1 MGNERLLRL
10 YLLDRYLS
18 ETLTPKTVDEILD
31 YLDHA
36 GDLRKIS
43 KRTLYEDLRF
53 LETFPG
59 GIVGLK
65 ISDEKPRRYRI
76 VHGESLFRRPL
87 RQNEAHLLREL
98 LDIVGSFD
106 GLERIGAGGELDS
119 MYKAIRLSAPTRR
132 IVDTGIRPHENKN
145 LFARLY
151 KAIADRTVIRMY
163 YRPMTEIDTAGELR
177 TLDFRPYRLK
187 HHDGRWVLLG
197 AADSD
202 GFVCK
207 FYFDQ
212 IDRFEPLRDTRGIVR
227 HYTLTEA
234 ERVAHHFDDAV
245 GLSVPNASGSGNSSA
260 PVEVIVGALPPLCNH
275 VACFPLHASQDEL
288 DSDSPLAGELRAE
301 FPELPDNVR
310 FFFFTAYDTPELHRA
325 LIARTDAL
333 IVLRPASVRLAV
345 ADSLQR
351 LASLYSR

>member
-18 ETLTPKTVDEILD
+18 ETLTPKTAEEILD
-31 YLDHA
+31 YLTHA
-36 GDLRKIS
+36 GELREIS

-59 GIVGLK
+59 GAVGLK
-65 ISDEKPRRYRI
+65 ITNEKPRRYRI
-76 VHGESLFRRPL
+76 EYGESLFRRPL

-119 MYKAIRLSAPTRR
+119 MYKAVRLSAPTRR

-151 KAIADRTVIRMY
+151 KAIADRMVISLR
-163 YRPMTEIDTAGELR
+163 YRPMAEIDTDSEVRILE
-177 TLDFRPYRLK
+177 FRPYRLK
-187 HHDGRWVLLG
+187 HHDGRWVVLG
-197 AADSD
+197 AADND
-202 GFVCK
+202 GFICK

-212 IDRFEPLRDTRGIVR
+212 IAGFEPVRDTRGIVR
-227 HYTLTEA
+227 HYTLMEA
-234 ERVAHHFDDAV
+234 EGVAHHFDDAV
-245 GLSVPNASGSGNSSA
+245 GLSVPQASCSGKSIA
-260 PVEVIVGALPPLCNH
+260 PVEVIVAALPPLCNH
-275 VACFPLHASQDEL
+275 VASFPLHPSQDEL

-325 LIARTDAL
+325 LIARTNAL
-333 IVLRPASVRLAV
+333 IVLRPASVRMSV